1 MAFRLLNKN
10 IAFPALYPKVER
22 KLPTVK
28 DKGWTRVGGFLLRD
42 KVDFIPQPG
51 LQENVCACEA
61 NVIYMCG
68 AATMGKSFTGIMLQL
83 YRVDKKGSSG
93 AMVSARLQ
101 DSKKGGSIFRDNE
114 LVLGAFAGCEYNTSD
129 YPTFTWKQ
137 WGSAYRLIHSNFNT
151 DNPAEWSQFVEYAK
165 KNQNGYQYFDEAN
178 DLPEKQYHY
187 WNSRNRDDSGMIPQ
201 SVYSFNPPED
211 RNHYFTRNLV
221 NGGYIGEDWYFK
233 PEMNGKVRYY
243 YSPTESV
250 DDVIWGDTPEEVAK
264 AAGIVLT
271 DKDRAA
277 GLTEVDMIRSFAA
290 FTGEASDN
298 RMLVASTG
306 GKSVANLLYSGQG
319 ESLKGGYF
327 GGRENEELNIN
338 KQMIRN
344 LWSSPVNEDLNMY
357 ATTDIASG
365 TEDSAPMI
373 IWRGL
378 QMIVIEYFKGEPDTL
393 SSWIQSRLTRYNV
406 PVTNFAYDSGGH
418 GYWVRALTNGIGVT
432 ANRRTMQE
440 YDEYG
445 NQTSTHTEFYNLR
458 SQLLGKLEVMLKS
471 GEISCSIPKDKPVPF
486 GKGNQ
491 LRRFIDVL
499 TDGVDLFRITIRNGK
514 IYYNS
519 KEEFKA
525 RFKYSPGELD
535 CMLLRMVFELDT
547 RERKQPAPQV
557 ADDAYDAL
565 YQRPPRT
572 MCSRQPYR
580 QIRR

>member
-1 MAFRLLNKN
+1 M
-10 IAFPALYPKVER
+10 
-22 KLPTVK
+22 
-28 DKGWTRVGGFLLRD
+28 RD

-271 DKDRAA
+271 EKDRAA

-344 LWSSPVNEDLNMY
+344 LWSNPVNEDLNMY
-357 ATTDIASG
+357 ATMDIASG

-378 QMIVIEYFKGEPDTL
+378 QMIAIEYFKGEPDTL

-445 NQTSTHTEFYNLR
+445 NPTSTHTEFYNLR

-491 LRRFIDVL
+491 QRRFIDVL
-499 TDGVDLFRITIRNGK
+499 TDGVDLFRITMRNGK

-547 RERKQPAPQV
+547 RERKQPKPIV
-557 ADDAYDAL
+557 TDDAYDEL
-565 YQRPPRT
+565 YNRPPRHLAFG
-572 MCSRQPYR
+572 
-580 QIRR
+580 RRIY

>member
-10 IAFPALYPKVER
+10 TPLPALYPKVER

-42 KVDFIPQPG
+42 KIDFIPQPG

-250 DDVIWGDTPEEVAK
+250 DDIIWGDTPEEVAK

-271 DKDRAA
+271 EKDRAA
-277 GLTEVDMIRSFAA
+277 GLSEVDMIRSFAA

-344 LWSSPVNEDLNMY
+344 LWSNPVNEDLNIY
-357 ATTDIASG
+357 ATMDIASG
-365 TEDSAPMI
+365 TEDSAPLV

-378 QMIVIEYFKGEPDTL
+378 QMIAIEYFKGEPGTL
-393 SSWIQSRLTRYNV
+393 SSWIQTRLARYNV

-440 YDEYG
+440 YDQYG
-445 NQTSTHTEFYNLR
+445 NPTSTHTEFYNLR

-491 LRRFIDVL
+491 LRRFTDVL
-499 TDGVDLFRITIRNGK
+499 TDGVDLFRITMRNGK
-514 IYYNS
+514 TYYNS
-519 KEEFKA
+519 KDEFKA

-547 RERKQPAPQV
+547 RQRKQPKPIV
-557 ADDAYDAL
+557 PDDAYDEL
-565 YQRPPRT
+565 YSRPPRHLAFG
-572 MCSRQPYR
+572 
-580 QIRR
+580 RRICR